1 MTNLDDNDLFLKNTK
16 RSNAC
21 PEPNKTAVNQQN
33 NNSLVGGII
42 EASKTE
48 IIKENA

>member
-1 MTNLDDNDLFLKNTK
+1 MINLDDKDLFLKNTK

-21 PEPNKTAVNQQN
+21 PEPNKTENQQ